1 VRILYR
7 VRQFWHALLL
17 KTDPVEL
24 EQAQKILNPEQWTLF
39 AQLQTG
45 EAAHSLA
52 LCRKLRDQGEND
64 PDLLTAALLHDIGKL
79 NYPMNPIER
88 ALVVMVRTVSP
99 GRARQWGSLPPGGWE
114 SAPSLRKP
122 FIVKQQH
129 AEWGAEMA
137 RKAGASELTQQLIRQ
152 HHWAPDPVSETMEK
166 HLHYQLW
173 RVDNES

>member
-52 LCRKLRDQGEND
+52 LCRMLRDQG
-64 PDLLTAALLHDIGKL
+64 
-79 NYPMNPIER
+79 
-88 ALVVMVRTVSP
+88 
-99 GRARQWGSLPPGGWE
+99 
-114 SAPSLRKP
+114 
-122 FIVKQQH
+122 
-129 AEWGAEMA
+129 
-137 RKAGASELTQQLIRQ
+137 
-152 HHWAPDPVSETMEK
+152 
-166 HLHYQLW
+166 
-173 RVDNES
+173 